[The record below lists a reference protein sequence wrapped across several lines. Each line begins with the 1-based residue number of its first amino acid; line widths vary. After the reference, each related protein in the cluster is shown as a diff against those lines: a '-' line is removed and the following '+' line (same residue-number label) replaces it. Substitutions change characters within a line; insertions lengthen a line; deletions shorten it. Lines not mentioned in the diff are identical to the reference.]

1 MFGGQR
7 RWMKS
12 ERIKI
17 MSELWSLFPAPMN
30 IAWTIPESLASVDW
44 QAFFAQL
51 LCPKSPVFSMFFLNK
66 FLFFSSQLST
76 REFIFRCR
84 SRSALTT
91 SMTWTFKKNWCW
103 RFILKENCNYVLPF
117 DVAARLILKRIPGEM
132 LQVFYERI
140 NYDAPD
146 DYLYSRKYFSRSFFI
161 IIDWSS
167 PTVDIRNWVLIL
179 SEFLSFS

>member
-17 MSELWSLFPAPMN
+17 MSELWSLFPAPVN

-66 FLFFSSQLST
+66 FLFFLSQLST

-91 SMTWTFKKNWCW
+91 SMTWTFKKNDAEDSSW
-103 RFILKENCNYVLPF
+103 
-117 DVAARLILKRIPGEM
+117 KRIAITSYHLTSLLDLSLREF
-132 LQVFYERI
+132 QEKC
-140 NYDAPD
+140 
-146 DYLYSRKYFSRSFFI
+146 SKFSTKGLIMMHQMI
-161 IIDWSS
+161 IYIRGNIFRDHFSS
-167 PTVDIRNWVLIL
+167 
-179 SEFLSFS
+179 